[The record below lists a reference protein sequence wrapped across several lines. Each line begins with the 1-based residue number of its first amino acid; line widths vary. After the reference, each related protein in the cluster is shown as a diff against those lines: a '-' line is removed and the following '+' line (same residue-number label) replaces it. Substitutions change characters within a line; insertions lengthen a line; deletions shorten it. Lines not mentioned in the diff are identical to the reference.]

1 MTGRSSA
8 TVGDGDPVVAEFE
21 VEHDDVVLSG
31 ALRAVPSVT
40 VEPNYRTTGDR
51 ATWLVFTVGGWSLD
65 EFDAALER
73 DDTVRDSRLLS
84 ATDDE
89 RAYRVRYGPDVLRL
103 TPALADL
110 GAVLLDVRSRGR
122 CWSLRAR
129 FPGRD
134 AFASFRE
141 YCSANG
147 ATLELYKLY
156 GAESV
161 GSALG
166 LAPHQWET
174 LATAHEMGYFEVPR
188 GATQEQIARRL
199 GVSSSAVSQRIRRA
213 TNQLLAE
220 TLDSARFGSGL

>member
-1 MTGRSSA
+1 MTARSSA

-31 ALRAVPSVT
+31 AIRATPSVT

-51 ATWLVFTVGGWSLD
+51 SPVLVFTVGGWPLD

-73 DDTVRDSRLLS
+73 DDTVRDPLLL
-84 ATDDE
+84 AVTDDG
-89 RAYRVRYGPDVLRL
+89 RAYRVRYAPDVLRL
-103 TPALADL
+103 SPVLADL
-110 GAVLLDVRSRGR
+110 GAVLLDVQSRGR
-122 CWSLRAR
+122 SWWFHAR
-129 FPGRD
+129 FPSRT

-141 YCSANG
+141 YCLTNG
-147 ATLELYKLY
+147 ATVELRKLY
-156 GAESV
+156 GAESA

-166 LAPHQWET
+166 LSPHQWKT

-188 GATQEQIARRL
+188 GTTQEQLARRL
-199 GVSSSAVSQRIRRA
+199 DVSSSAVSQRIRRA

-220 TLDSARFGSGL
+220 TLDSTRFGSGL